1 MSLITAIEISEDDPN
16 FREIY
21 VDDEHVARVDAATVT
36 LIQLEVGS
44 AWAQEQSSAVA
55 LHQDQQEARAMAM
68 DLISR
73 RMWGS
78 QELRSRLIQRGV
90 QKEIAELVINS
101 LLEDDW
107 LDDVAYAEA
116 LIRETTRKEPAGKF
130 LLREKLTLKHISSR
144 ITEAAIETYTN
155 EVPAIER
162 AKICLEL
169 RIKKI
174 DPRLLS
180 VSRNR
185 LVKAVIRRG
194 FTTEVVQ
201 DAFYQ
206 LLSESS

>member
-1 MSLITAIEISEDDPN
+1 MSSITAIEISADDPN
-16 FREIY
+16 FREIF
-21 VDDEHVARVDAATVT
+21 VDGKHVARVDASTVS
-36 LIQLEVGS
+36 LLQFEVGS
-44 AWAQEQSSAVA
+44 KWSADHAHALESHREEQ
-55 LHQDQQEARAMAM
+55 DARVMAM

>member
-21 VDDEHVARVDAATVT
+21 VDDEHVARVDAATVA
-36 LIQLEVGS
+36 LIQLKVGS
-44 AWAQEQSSAVA
+44 DWAQEQSSAVA

-90 QKEIAELVINS
+90 QTKIAELVINS

-107 LDDVAYAEA
+107 LDDAAYAAA

-130 LLREKLTLKHISSR
+130 LLREKLALKHISLR
-144 ITEAAIETYTN
+144 ISEDAIATYIN

-162 AKICLEL
+162 AKVCLEL
-169 RIKKI
+169 RMKKI
-174 DPRLLS
+174 DPQLLR
-180 VSRNR
+180 VSRNK

-201 DAFYQ
+201 DAFNE